1 MTNQYVL
8 SIDQGT
14 TSCRALL
21 VDYKGVIC
29 GVAQQEF
36 KQIYPKPGW
45 VEHDPLEIWE
55 TQKSMIV
62 QVMQEHNISAEQI
75 AAIGITNQRETA
87 VVWDKDSGKPVYNA
101 IVWQDK
107 RTAPICEQMKSDGLE
122 EYVRSE
128 TGLVIDSYFSATKVK
143 WILEQVEGAQEKAV
157 NGELL
162 FGTIDS
168 WLIWNMTGGQ
178 VHVTDQTNASRT
190 MLFNIREL
198 SWDERLMDY
207 FGIPHRMLPS
217 VQPSSSDF
225 GKMDLEGQKVAICGV
240 AGDQQAA
247 LFGQACYTPGMAK
260 NTYGTGCFM
269 LLNTGSQLSHSSNGL
284 LTTLA
289 CSLDKNPQYA
299 LEGSIFIAGAAI
311 QWLRDGL
318 KIIDSASETEEMA
331 LSVAESH
338 EVYMVP
344 AFAGLGAPYW
354 DMYARGALFGLTRD
368 TGREHIVKATVESM
382 AYQTRDVLEAME
394 QDSGL
399 SLKVLNVDGGAVANN
414 YLLQF
419 QADILGT
426 DVERPQVVETTAM
439 GAAYLAGIQ
448 CGIWSLEDVS
458 KHRKV
463 DRVFTTKMSQQT
475 RETLYQG
482 WKKAIS
488 RTANWV
494 ESE

>member
-21 VDYKGVIC
+21 VDYNGVIF
-29 GVAQQEF
+29 GAAQQEF

-45 VEHDPLEIWE
+45 VEHDPMEIWE

-62 QVMQEHNISAEQI
+62 QVMQAHNIFAEQI
-75 AAIGITNQRETA
+75 AAIGITNQRETV
-87 VVWDKDSGKPVYNA
+87 VVWDKDSGKPIYNA

-107 RTAPICEQMKSDGLE
+107 RTAPICERMKLDGFE

-143 WILEQVEGAQEKAV
+143 WILEQVEGAEEKAI

-168 WLIWNMTGGQ
+168 WLIWNMTDGR

-207 FGIPHRMLPS
+207 FGIPQCMLPS

-225 GKMDLEGQKVAICGV
+225 GKMELEGHQVPICGV

-269 LLNTGSQLSHSSNGL
+269 LLNTGSQLSHSRNGL

-289 CSLDKNPQYA
+289 CSLDQNPQYA

-331 LSVAESH
+331 LSVGESH

-426 DVERPQVVETTAM
+426 DVERPLIIETTAM

-463 DRVFTTKMSQQT
+463 DRVFTPKMSQQT
-475 RETLYQG
+475 RENLYLG

-488 RTANWV
+488 RTANWI